1 VVGGDGSSSIG
12 DSRPSSSRSTASSSR
27 SSSTQ
32 LFQASDRASMSI
44 LIIIILLAERYSGL
58 HF

>member
-12 DSRPSSSRSTASSSR
+12 GSRPSSSASSSR
-27 SSSTQ
+27 SGSTR
-32 LFQASDRASMSI
+32 LFQASVRASMSI
-44 LIIIILLAERYSGL
+44 LIIIILLAERYYGL